1 MWVLAHRL
9 RTDILLR
16 TWCDLVQ
23 AQGRLSTWLQSAGP
37 RASGLLLHPPPTCLL
52 PWKWLRGVG
61 GAANLT
67 IPTTWGTPPYAG
79 GAHFLFLPLP
89 VCQHC
94 HELSAALQKKQNRFQ
109 RHYVTDRDMGHCE
122 VCSIRITELVS
133 NEAAASPISRLPLRI
148 PNTWP
153 QAFSKAATR

>member
-1 MWVLAHRL
+1 M
-9 RTDILLR
+9 
-16 TWCDLVQ
+16 TWS
-23 AQGRLSTWLQSAGP
+23 RP
-37 RASGLLLHPPPTCLL
+37 RAGCPHGCSQLGPGLLVSYYTPRPRAFFLGSGYGG
-52 PWKWLRGVG
+52 WGEGLRI
-61 GAANLT
+61 LT